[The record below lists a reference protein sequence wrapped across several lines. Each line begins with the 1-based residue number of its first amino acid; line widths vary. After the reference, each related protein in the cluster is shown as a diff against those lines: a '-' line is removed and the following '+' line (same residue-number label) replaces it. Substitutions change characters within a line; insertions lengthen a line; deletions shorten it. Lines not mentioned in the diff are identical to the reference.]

1 MSGSVLLDTNIL
13 IGILAKDEAILSRLV
28 ETEVVFLP
36 SIALGELYFG
46 AFINKSAHPDDNAER
61 IDRLAA
67 STAILYCDGT
77 TALHYGRIKTGLRA
91 KGRPIS
97 ENDIWIAAN
106 AQQHGLT
113 VVSRDL
119 HFREIENLPVEEW

>member
-28 ETEVVFLP
+28 ETDAVFLP

-46 AFINKSAHPDDNAER
+46 AFKSAHPDDNAER
-61 IDRLAA
+61 IDSLAA

-91 KGRPIS
+91 KGRPIP
-97 ENDIWIAAN
+97 ENDIWIAAI

-119 HFREIENLPVEEW
+119 HFREIEDLPVEEW

>member
-28 ETEVVFLP
+28 ETEAVFLP

-46 AFINKSAHPDDNAER
+46 AFKSAHPDDNAER
-61 IDRLAA
+61 IERLAA

-91 KGRPIS
+91 KGRPIP
-97 ENDIWIAAN
+97 ENDIWIAAI

-119 HFREIENLPVEEW
+119 HFREIEYLPVEEW

>member
-46 AFINKSAHPDDNAER
+46 AFKSAHPDDNAER

-77 TALHYGRIKTGLRA
+77 TALHYGRIKTDLRA
-91 KGRPIS
+91 KGRPIP
-97 ENDIWIAAN
+97 ENDIWIAAI

>member
-13 IGILAKDEAILSRLV
+13 IGILAKDEAILSRLA
-28 ETEVVFLP
+28 ETESVFLP
-36 SIALGELYFG
+36 CIALGELYFG
-46 AFINKSAHPDDNAER
+46 AFKSAHSDDNAER

-77 TALHYGRIKTGLRA
+77 TALHYGRIKTTLRA
-91 KGRPIS
+91 KGRPIP
-97 ENDIWIAAN
+97 ENDIWIAAI

-119 HFREIENLPVEEW
+119 HFREIEHLPVEEW

>member
-28 ETEVVFLP
+28 ETEAVFLP

-46 AFINKSAHPDDNAER
+46 AFKSAHPDDNAER

-91 KGRPIS
+91 KGRPIP
-97 ENDIWIAAN
+97 ENDIWIAAI

>member
-28 ETEVVFLP
+28 ETEAVFLP

-46 AFINKSAHPDDNAER
+46 AFKSAHPDDNAER
-61 IDRLAA
+61 IDRLAD
-67 STAILYCDGT
+67 STAILYCDGA
-77 TALHYGRIKTGLRA
+77 TALHYGRIKTSLRA
-91 KGRPIS
+91 KGRPIP
-97 ENDIWIAAN
+97 ENDIWIAAI

-113 VVSRDL
+113 VASRDL

>member
-13 IGILAKDEAILSRLV
+13 IGILAQDEAILSRLV
-28 ETEVVFLP
+28 ETDAVFLP

-46 AFINKSAHPDDNAER
+46 AFKSAHPDDNAER

-91 KGRPIS
+91 KGRPIP
-97 ENDIWIAAN
+97 ENDIWIAAI

-119 HFREIENLPVEEW
+119 HFREIEHLPVEDW

>member
-1 MSGSVLLDTNIL
+1 MSGSVLLDTNII
-13 IGILAKDEAILSRLV
+13 IGILAKDEAILSRLA
-28 ETEVVFLP
+28 ETESVFLP

-46 AFINKSAHPDDNAER
+46 AFKSAHPDDNAER
-61 IDRLAA
+61 IDRLAD

-77 TALHYGRIKTGLRA
+77 TALHYGRIKTTLRA
-91 KGRPIS
+91 RGRPIP
-97 ENDIWIAAN
+97 ENDIWIAAI

-119 HFREIENLPVEEW
+119 HFREIENLSVEEW

>member
-13 IGILAKDEAILSRLV
+13 IGILAKDNAILSRLV
-28 ETEVVFLP
+28 ETESVFLP

-46 AFINKSAHPDDNAER
+46 AFKSAHPDDNAER

-77 TALHYGRIKTGLRA
+77 TALYYGRIKTTLRA
-91 KGRPIS
+91 KGRPIP
-97 ENDIWIAAN
+97 ENDIWIAAI

-119 HFREIENLPVEEW
+119 HFREIERLPVEEW

>member
-46 AFINKSAHPDDNAER
+46 AFKSAHPDDNAER

-77 TALHYGRIKTGLRA
+77 TALHYGRIKTGLRT

-97 ENDIWIAAN
+97 ENDIWIAAI

>member
-28 ETEVVFLP
+28 ETESVFLP

-46 AFINKSAHPDDNAER
+46 AFKSAHPDDNAER

-67 STAILYCDGT
+67 SAAILYCDGA
-77 TALHYGRIKTGLRA
+77 TALYYGRIKAGLRA
-91 KGRPIS
+91 KGRPIP
-97 ENDIWIAAN
+97 ENDIWIAAI
-106 AQQHGLT
+106 AQQHSLT

-119 HFREIENLPVEEW
+119 HFREIDHLPVEEW

>member
-13 IGILAKDEAILSRLV
+13 IGILSNDEAILSRLV
-28 ETEVVFLP
+28 ETEAVFLP

-46 AFINKSAHPDDNAER
+46 AFKSAHPDDNAER
-61 IDRLAA
+61 IDRLAS

-91 KGRPIS
+91 KGRPIP
-97 ENDIWIAAN
+97 ENDIWIAAI
-106 AQQHGLT
+106 ARQHGLI

-119 HFREIENLPVEEW
+119 HFLEIENLPVEKW

>member
-46 AFINKSAHPDDNAER
+46 AFKSAHPDDNAER

-97 ENDIWIAAN
+97 ENDIWIAAI